1 MQMIIQPQ
9 NQEIQSLGQITNPVG
24 QVISNNKLYLR
35 GGLKMLEKC
44 GHLSKTWALKLC
56 TYPSS
61 IFVEHKTVAVVF

>member
-1 MQMIIQPQ
+1 MMFIVFSCSSFVPERKMQMIIQPQ

-44 GHLSKTWALKLC
+44 GHLSKT
-56 TYPSS
+56 
-61 IFVEHKTVAVVF
+61 